1 VAGVIAIL
9 VIVGGLAASLA
20 TVGSSPEA
28 QPPPLRP
35 APSAPTQPINGV
47 PAVPQVAWV
56 DYSGFLHLGDLNG
69 LSQRV
74 VTWAEA
80 DPTSSLVSLADKVFW
95 VQVQRANGQRDV
107 HPRVAS
113 FDLSTGRTQKIAAGS
128 QVFAALDRS
137 FIYVES
143 NDRQLAEYWPNGAM
157 KRREL
162 RLPKGW
168 FLSESDLLG
177 NPTPVVANGILVE
190 SAPQQVGTTPSTLAI
205 WDPSTETI
213 HRLGK
218 TWKVVGTYTA
228 RGARNSLVAWAPAAC
243 EFTKNCSLQITETS
257 DFTSRRVSSPLGY
270 GFDWG
275 GGFSPDGRQLAVF
288 VKSNSGFVNPTTQ
301 LALVTMDSGAVRLV
315 PGADITIG
323 DSLAWAQW
331 LPDGRRLIVG
341 GTGGEDGMDNV
352 DNHFVVDSWTD
363 LVTPFRFLA
372 DRNQDINYSAVAVS

>member
-1 VAGVIAIL
+1 MLAESPTEPSHQDPEALFKEARRRRRRRWLVTGVIAIIL
-9 VIVGGLAASLA
+9 IAGGFAASLA
-20 TVGSSPEA
+20 TVGSRPEA
-28 QPPPLRP
+28 RPPPPRL
-35 APSAPTQPINGV
+35 APSVPISPVNGV

-56 DYSGFLHLGDLNG
+56 DYNGFLHVGDLNG

-107 HPRVAS
+107 HPRVS
-113 FDLSTGRTQKIAAGS
+113 SIDLSTGRTQRIAAGS

-143 NDRQLAEYWPNGAM
+143 NDRQLAEYWPNGAV

-168 FLSESDLLG
+168 FLSDSDLLG
-177 NPTPVVANGILVE
+177 NPTPAVANGILVE

-205 WDPSTETI
+205 WDPSTGTI

-243 EFTKNCSLQITETS
+243 EIAKNCLLQTPPVI
-257 DFTSRRVSSPLGY
+257 
-270 GFDWG
+270 
-275 GGFSPDGRQLAVF
+275 AV
-288 VKSNSGFVNPTTQ
+288 
-301 LALVTMDSGAVRLV
+301 
-315 PGADITIG
+315 
-323 DSLAWAQW
+323 
-331 LPDGRRLIVG
+331 
-341 GTGGEDGMDNV
+341 
-352 DNHFVVDSWTD
+352 
-363 LVTPFRFLA
+363 
-372 DRNQDINYSAVAVS
+372 